1 MSKDFSIVKALTFD
15 VFGTVVDWRSSVIGE
30 LTELGEL
37 KGINADWEVFADRWR
52 GGYAPSMDKVR
63 TGELPWKNI
72 DQLHRMVL
80 DQLLQ
85 EFQITDLSEREKV
98 QLNKAWHRLAPWPD
112 SVEGLTKLKEEYIIA
127 TLSNGNISLLTNMA
141 KNSGLP
147 WDVILSS
154 ELARHYKNDKE
165 VYLTALTLL
174 DLQPE
179 ELMMCAAHQDDLL
192 AAQSLGFRTAYI
204 NRPLEFGPDKSDDAT
219 DNMPFDIIADDI
231 LDLAEKLG
239 A

>member
-1 MSKDFSIVKALTFD
+1 MSNDLSSVKALTFD
-15 VFGTVVDWRSSVIGE
+15 VFGTVVDWRSSVIKE
-30 LTELGEL
+30 LTNLGES
-37 KGINADWEVFADRWR
+37 KGITADWEAFADKWR

-63 TGELPWKNI
+63 KGELPWKSI

-80 DQLLQ
+80 DQLLD
-85 EFQITDLSEREKV
+85 EFQITELTEQEKV
-98 QLNKAWHRLAPWPD
+98 RLNKAWHRLSPWPD
-112 SVEGLTKLKEEYIIA
+112 TVEGLTRLKEKYIIA

-141 KNSGLP
+141 KHSGLP

-165 VYLTALTLL
+165 VYLNALSLL

-179 ELMMCAAHQDDLL
+179 ELMMCAAHQDDVT
-192 AAQSLGFRTAYI
+192 AAREVGLKTAYVS
-204 NRPLEFGPDKSDDAT
+204 RPLEFGPDKPSDAT
-219 DNMPFDIIADDI
+219 SNMPYDIIADDI
-231 LDLAEKLG
+231 IDLSVKLG